1 MKSEEVSLYLFI
13 KRKNIAGKIM
23 GKKQTP
29 IRQNLRIKEK
39 NYGIPIYY
47 NNVFIYL

>member
-23 GKKQTP
+23 RKMDDNAMEYFALKKS
-29 IRQNLRIKEK
+29 
-39 NYGIPIYY
+39 
-47 NNVFIYL
+47 